1 MNMVIDNFDK
11 ISNVMK
17 FDNENDFYYIQLI
30 SRKKDNGI
38 SDFTVKE
45 YSVRSVESLMK
56 IKDEIV
62 SLCNMFNARAYI
74 YVNKRN
80 YKNISLKMIK
90 ELSDIVCDENFK
102 KCKKAFTSCC
112 GKYSSG
118 GENKLWI
125 IDVDVTKCEIERHG
139 TRSIEELVLSI
150 IENSDDERVQKS
162 LVDVLPTRNG
172 FHVLIKPCD
181 TRGLNSE
188 FAGFMRLVP
197 DAIKE
202 IDIKKDAMTI
212 LYYKEPAI

>member
-1 MNMVIDNFDK
+1 MTIDNFGK
-11 ISNVMK
+11 IANVMK
-17 FDNENDFYYIQLI
+17 FDNENDFYFIQVI
-30 SRKKDNGI
+30 SRKKDNGV

-125 IDVDVTKCEIERHG
+125 IDVDVIDKTRIEPIGNTVHTLICNDSIASERYVDKIR
-139 TRSIEELVLSI
+139 TRS
-150 IENSDDERVQKS
+150 
-162 LVDVLPTRNG
+162 G
-172 FHVLIKPCD
+172 WHFLIRPCD
-181 TRGLNSE
+181 TRQLMQTLNTLHETFVSE
-188 FAGFMRLVP
+188 
-197 DAIKE
+197 IKE
-202 IDIKKDAMTI
+202 IDIKRDNMTI